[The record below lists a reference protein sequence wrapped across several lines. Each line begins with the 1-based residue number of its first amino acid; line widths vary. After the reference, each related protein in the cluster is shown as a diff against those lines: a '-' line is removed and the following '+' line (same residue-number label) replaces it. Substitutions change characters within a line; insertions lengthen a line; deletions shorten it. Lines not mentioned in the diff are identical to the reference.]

1 MDSAG
6 LPGLPEQKDG
16 GQSVKAV
23 HYASRC
29 CPAPPAGITQA
40 FAHSALTITYNGT
53 QALGFIQPP
62 RLHALA
68 VPFESA
74 DSQPLLPQRQDAVST
89 SPPSF

>member
-6 LPGLPEQKDG
+6 LPGLAEQKDG

-40 FAHSALTITYNGT
+40 FAHSALNHHLQWHPGSGLY
-53 QALGFIQPP
+53 
-62 RLHALA
+62 
-68 VPFESA
+68 SA
-74 DSQPLLPQRQDAVST
+74 PKAACT
-89 SPPSF
+89 CCAF